1 MPSSRQDPKLTATS
15 AASNEAEAASA
26 VSHIVASSPGDST
39 ASAEMRPIEIG
50 GREGP
55 EPTRFGDWER
65 RGRCIDF

>member
-1 MPSSRQDPKLTATS
+1 MPSSRQESASDATP
-15 AASNEAEAASA
+15 AASNEASAASS
-26 VSHIVASSPGDST
+26 VSSMVPPAPADST
-39 ASAEMRPIEIG
+39 ARADARVVEIG